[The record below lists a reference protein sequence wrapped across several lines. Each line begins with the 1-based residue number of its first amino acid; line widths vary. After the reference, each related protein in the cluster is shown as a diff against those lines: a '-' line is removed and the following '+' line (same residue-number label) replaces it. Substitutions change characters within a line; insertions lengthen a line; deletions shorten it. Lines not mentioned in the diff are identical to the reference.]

1 MKKIIVM
8 IVFVLFFNPIQSF
21 CKPIFNILDSECIVF
36 IQGSK
41 LASNISAPLEVFL
54 NTVNKANLQVWYIKS
69 DQYSR
74 IKFNNNTYLELDNY
88 PDNVS
93 NIFLYKKGRSYY
105 NVDLNDENLDL
116 KVNKYF
122 GRQVFPVFDKRSKII
137 YETKVCSK
145 CILRRTGRNTCR
157 NDALRH
163 ALASFCG
170 GFDSA
175 DRGTGAEGKS
185 AEIQWLP
192 YLGYPRLDA

>member
-74 IKFNNNTYLELDNY
+74 IKFNNNTYLELD
-88 PDNVS
+88 
-93 NIFLYKKGRSYY
+93 F
-105 NVDLNDENLDL
+105 
-116 KVNKYF
+116 
-122 GRQVFPVFDKRSKII
+122 KIK
-137 YETKVCSK
+137 EK
-145 CILRRTGRNTCR
+145 
-157 NDALRH
+157 
-163 ALASFCG
+163 
-170 GFDSA
+170 
-175 DRGTGAEGKS
+175 E
-185 AEIQWLP
+185 
-192 YLGYPRLDA
+192 